1 VQIELAS
8 EALQPTLALVTLHD
22 PGSPLSAALHVPLRD
37 EHTAVQVCAIVW
49 ACTKR
54 QVVEVSPQAK

>member
-8 EALQPTLALVTLHD
+8 EALQPTFALVTVHD

-37 EHTAVQVCAIVW
+37 AHTAVQVCAIAPAW
-49 ACTKR
+49 TKR
-54 QVVEVSPQAK
+54 QVVAVSPQAK